1 MVNPKVGKAVKEC
14 NLGQSHNLGGV
25 VETISDCEKTKIRDQ
40 DSQTL
45 GRQVDGRHGR
55 VVAEVRGSARVLG
68 KCQTLVAGGCVEEH
82 VCLPADQLVS
92 NEEEQADDRGIL
104 SHVED
109 MLDLLLDL
117 GHDLVV
123 VLLSRNECSVLLHV
137 VGVSVMSGMAVL
149 LYGS

>member
-1 MVNPKVGKAVKEC
+1 MVNPEVGKTVQEC

-25 VETISDCEKTKIRDQ
+25 VETVSDSEETKIRDQ
-40 DSQTL
+40 NSQAL
-45 GRQVDGRHGR
+45 RGEVDGRHGR
-55 VVAEVRGSARVLG
+55 VVTEVRGSARVLG

-92 NEEEQADDRGIL
+92 NEEEQANDRGIL

-117 GHDLVV
+117 GHEVV
-123 VLLSRNECSVLLHV
+123 AILLGRNECSVLLHV
-137 VGVSVMSGMAVL
+137 VGVSRKVDGARL
-149 LYGS
+149 